1 MKYIILANSND
12 TNKFELPRQLI
23 EINGEPL
30 IVRTIRLLKENGINE
45 KDIII
50 TASNKM
56 FDNLGVI
63 RYTPLNNDYDYQ
75 NKETTK
81 GYWLNAFSPELMID
95 PVCFIWGDVYFSE
108 YAIKTIVETKTNS
121 HLFFCSYK
129 NRCKEYIKQH
139 DEPFAYKIIDT
150 NLFLKHINL
159 VKEMYDKGLTARH
172 PIVWEVYRSLNKI
185 NVNWHIMTTNYVAIN
200 DITCDIDNMEDVY
213 KLRYVIGGN
222 MVRIKAKETFSCSKM
237 TDVKE
242 IIRDN
247 VQVQDENTIYIG
259 DIILITDNL
268 AKYLN
273 NELDRDYKP
282 GNNPMDRPIKF
293 EILEV
298 IPEKNSSKEKIQEE
312 KVENVE
318 VKTKRTRKAKS
329 K

>member
-1 MKYIILANSND
+1 MKYVILAKGGHTD
-12 TNKFELPRQLI
+12 FIRQLVQI
-23 EINGEPL
+23 GNERL
-30 IVRTIRLLKENGINE
+30 LDRTIRLLRKNGI
-45 KDIII
+45 KDIIVTGEYKDI
-50 TASNKM
+50 DAE
-56 FDNLGVI
+56 VI
-63 RYTPLNNDYDYQ
+63 NPKENTYDY
-75 NKETTK
+75 KTDK
-81 GYWLNAFSPELMID
+81 GYWLDAFSGLLNE

-108 YAIKTIVETKTNS
+108 YAIKTIVETKTDS
-121 HLFFCSYK
+121 HLFFCSYNNK
-129 NRCKEYIKQH
+129 CKEYIKQY

-159 VKEMYDKGLTARH
+159 VKEMYNKGLTARH

-185 NVNWHIMTTNYVAIN
+185 DINTHLMTTNYVAIN
-200 DITCDIDNMEDVY
+200 DITCDIDNIEDVY

-222 MVRIKAKETFSCSKM
+222 MVRIKAKEIFSCSKM

-242 IIRDN
+242 IIRN
-247 VQVQDENTIYIG
+247 NAQVQDENTIYIG
-259 DIILITDNL
+259 DIILVTENL

-298 IPEKNSSKEKIQEE
+298 IPEKTSSKEKIQEE
-312 KVENVE
+312 KAEKVE
-318 VKTKRTRKAKS
+318 VKTKRTRKAK